1 MTASDLS
8 LLRRVEMYSRNR
20 RIAMVGDFGGKV
32 AIVSGAAQGI
42 SSVILRR
49 FAQEGASGV
58 IADVDEEQAAARV
71 SELTELGYDVR
82 FMHTDVRKSA
92 QVNAMVNRVVE
103 ELGRVDILVHGAGVS
118 VHKKIVDL
126 TDDEWD
132 LQVDVQL
139 RGAFL
144 LSRGVGRQLIAQ
156 RQGGRII
163 LIGSTSGNNARV
175 TGGPHAASKAG
186 EIQLA
191 NVMAM
196 EMGPHGV
203 TVNVVSP
210 GLTDISGIS
219 RSKQT
224 PQYQRAFVA
233 QVPIGRLATPDEIAD
248 AVLFFASDR
257 ARFITGQVLCVDG
270 GYSAGKLAVQGP
282 SVDAFYGQ
290 IGNTEHNE

>member
-1 MTASDLS
+1 MA
-8 LLRRVEMYSRNR
+8 
-20 RIAMVGDFGGKV
+20 GDFAGKV
-32 AIVSGAAQGI
+32 VIVSGAAQGI

-49 FAQEGASGV
+49 FAQDGARGV
-58 IADVDEEQAAARV
+58 IADVDEERAEARV
-71 SELTELGYDVR
+71 RELTELGCDVR
-82 FMHTDVRKSA
+82 FIRTDVRESA
-92 QVNAMVNRVVE
+92 QVNAMVDRVVE
-103 ELGRVDILVHGAGVS
+103 QRGRVDILVHGAGVG
-118 VHKKIVDL
+118 VHKRIVDL

-139 RGAFL
+139 RGAFV
-144 LSRGVGRQLIAQ
+144 LSRAVGRRLIAQ
-156 RQGGRII
+156 GQGGRII

-191 NVMAM
+191 RVMAM

-224 PQYQRAFVA
+224 PEYQRAFIA

-248 AVLFFASDR
+248 AVLFFASER
-257 ARFITGQVLCVDG
+257 ARFVTGQVLCVDG
-270 GYSAGKLAVQGP
+270 GWAM
-282 SVDAFYGQ
+282 
-290 IGNTEHNE
+290 

>member
-1 MTASDLS
+1 MA
-8 LLRRVEMYSRNR
+8 
-20 RIAMVGDFGGKV
+20 GDFVGKV
-32 AIVSGAAQGI
+32 VIVSGAAQGI

-49 FAQEGASGV
+49 FLQEGAYGV
-58 IADVDEEQAAARV
+58 IADVDKERAEAQV
-71 SELTELGYDVR
+71 GELAELGYDVCFIR
-82 FMHTDVRKSA
+82 TDVRESA
-92 QVNAMVNRVVE
+92 QVNAMVDRIVDE
-103 ELGRVDILVHGAGVS
+103 RGRVDILVHGAGVG
-118 VHKKIVDL
+118 VHKRIVDL

-132 LQVDVQL
+132 LQIDVQL
-139 RGAFL
+139 RGAFV
-144 LSRGVGRQLIAQ
+144 LSRAVGRRLIAQ
-156 RQGGRII
+156 GQGGRII

-191 NVMAM
+191 RVMAM

-224 PQYQRAFVA
+224 PAYQRAFIA
-233 QVPIGRLATPDEIAD
+233 QVPIGRLAAPDEIAD

-282 SVDAFYGQ
+282 SIDAFYGQ
-290 IGNTEHNE
+290 IGGRP